1 MRVFRYCE
9 SRLQEIIKINLKQPG
24 LAALKSEEE
33 EAWRRQLAQ
42 SLHLTANQIY
52 LEIQVGWGWRG
63 RTSDLTVIM
72 SGTKRNDS
80 LRE

>member
-9 SRLQEIIKINLKQPG
+9 SRLQEIIKINLKQSG
-24 LAALKSEEE
+24 LAALKGHE

-52 LEIQVGWGWRG
+52 WEIQVGRG
-63 RTSDLTVIM
+63 GEKMTFLAVI
-72 SGTKRNDS
+72 
-80 LRE
+80 